1 MAKRKKSVI
10 LMNLM
15 SLVFLSHLLLYEG
28 FMMMLAEKPSF
39 KKIHFFLL
47 LLCHCIFVAFDASLF
62 LLACVTLSLP
72 LILLL
77 SWMLFMLF
85 AYDEKILRPRV

>member
-28 FMMMLAEKPSF
+28 FMMICICLKTF
-39 KKIHFFLL
+39 FLKKIHFFLL
-47 LLCHCIFVAFDASLF
+47 LLCPCISVAFDASLF

-77 SWMLFMLF
+77 SWMLF
-85 AYDEKILRPRV
+85 AC

>member
-1 MAKRKKSVI
+1 MVKRKKSVM

-15 SLVFLSHLLLYEG
+15 SLVFRSHFLPYEG

-47 LLCHCIFVAFDASLF
+47 LLCHCIFVAFDASL
-62 LLACVTLSLP
+62 
-72 LILLL
+72 LLL
-77 SWMLFMLF
+77 SLSPLYACLCCPGYAMVETTLLF
-85 AYDEKILRPRV
+85 